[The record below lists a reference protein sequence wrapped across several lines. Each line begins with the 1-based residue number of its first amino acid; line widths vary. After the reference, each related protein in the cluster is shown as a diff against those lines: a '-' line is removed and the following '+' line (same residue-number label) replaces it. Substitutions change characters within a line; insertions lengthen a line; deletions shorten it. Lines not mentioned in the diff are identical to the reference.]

1 MWGLRGRIVRG
12 MGKYRISGPDSKGAD
27 WDCGVFFVALTPHPG
42 LGEAKK
48 RLGVSPF
55 VAATRGARFGAF
67 MRLSRNDGP
76 FLLILSETPRKIAA
90 FR

>member
-1 MWGLRGRIVRG
+1 L
-12 MGKYRISGPDSKGAD
+12 GPRR
-27 WDCGVFFVALTPHPG
+27 FFCCSHTTPG
-42 LGEAKK
+42 LGEVKK

-90 FR
+90 FRRSSAASIL

>member
-1 MWGLRGRIVRG
+1 L
-12 MGKYRISGPDSKGAD
+12 GPRR
-27 WDCGVFFVALTPHPG
+27 FFCCSHTTPG
-42 LGEAKK
+42 LGEVKK
-48 RLGVSPF
+48 RPGVSPF

-90 FR
+90 FRRWSAVPVL